1 MKTKKYKNFDNLMIL
16 NSFTLNKI
24 QQNKIDIIKLRL
36 KLKTLRDAKIVV
48 REEVE
53 NNVVYFYIK
62 RFKEGE
68 IIKCSMEDILK

>member
-68 IIKCSMEDILK
+68 IIKCNMDDILK